1 MSTSGQAAQSAQS
14 VAALMRA
21 RVADGRLPG
30 GVVAGGVGGEAGDNV
45 LAVGVQDLASGTPVA
60 PDTLFFWDSLGK
72 PVIAAVVLTFVAE
85 GLLAL
90 DTPVT
95 RWLPELAG
103 PRVLV
108 EATGDLNETVAS
120 DREATVEDLLT
131 LRGGLGYIPDFEA
144 DYSVRLFADLQEG
157 HHGEVSREQYLAAA
171 AAMPLA
177 HQPGQGWTYNTGATL
192 LGLLVERVGGA
203 SLDELTATRV
213 LTPLGM
219 DDTTW
224 WVDAARR
231 PRFASRYVDS
241 ADGVRLVD
249 AADGVH
255 AAPPSFPDGA
265 GALIGPVGDWVRFAR
280 MLAGGGEL
288 DGVRVL
294 PKELVS
300 AMMTDHL
307 DNAQRAMGGFFLTD
321 VEGQGWGYG
330 GSVRPDGSYGWAG
343 SAGTW
348 GRVDPATGELLVVF
362 TQLALHGPQGSALF
376 DEVDQV
382 WGAR

>member
-1 MSTSGQAAQSAQS
+1 
-14 VAALMRA
+14 MRA
-21 RVADGRLPG
+21 RAADGRLPG
-30 GVVAGGVGGEAGDNV
+30 GVVADGEDVA
-45 LAVGVQDLASGTPVA
+45 AVGVQDLASGTPVT

-72 PVIAAVVLTFVAE
+72 PVIAAVALTFVAE
-85 GLLAL
+85 GLLDL

-95 RWLPELAG
+95 RWIPELAN

-108 EATGDLNETVAS
+108 DATGSLEHTV
-120 DREATVEDLLT
+120 DCNREATVEDLLT

-144 DYSVRLFADLQEG
+144 PYSVRLFADLQEG

-203 SLDELTATRV
+203 SLEELTATRV
-213 LTPLGM
+213 LRPLGM

-241 ADGVRLVD
+241 AEGIRLVD

-255 AAPPSFPDGA
+255 AAPPSFADGA

-294 PKELVS
+294 PKELVT

-307 DNAQRAMGGFFLTD
+307 DDAQRAMGGFFLTD
-321 VEGQGWGYG
+321 MDGQGWGYG

-348 GRVDPATGELLVVF
+348 GRVDPVTGEVLVVF

-376 DEVDQV
+376 DEVEQV